1 MVIWNRRGSPI
12 VNAWKASVWAECNVR
27 TEWVP
32 EYFCCSC
39 WERTWV
45 LAEHCVSLGKLNIIH
60 QCMIGCSLHYPEE
73 KNHAILGNL
82 KLPGVLVASLL
93 CHAII
98 HVLLLE
104 YIIWHEKRKPLKP
117 TKQAA
122 IKKGSRRISNVTAH
136 GPFNDWEPSCLGY
149 ARGTTATYVKHNGRA
164 ERRAGRDETR
174 RDATA
179 AGRRRLPLIHPSQ
192 RPCGIH
198 HSEFLPVNSYIS
210 SSVASFS
217 PPYLVWLRLLDLS
230 LLIPFNTS
238 CLWFGSA
245 LSISRQVLWFLFLQ
259 QLAPFL
265 YPGKICHGVAAFL
278 YRVSS
283 S

>member
-12 VNAWKASVWAECNVR
+12 VNTWKASVWAECNVR

-60 QCMIGCSLHYPEE
+60 QCMIGCSLHYLEE

-136 GPFNDWEPSCLGY
+136 GPFNDWDLLAWDMLGGQPP
-149 ARGTTATYVKHNGRA
+149 RMWSTTEEQSGG
-164 ERRAGRDETR
+164 AGRDETR
-174 RDATA
+174 RDAAA
-179 AGRRRLPLIHPSQ
+179 AGGRRLPPIHPSQ

-230 LLIPFNTS
+230 LPIPFNTS

-245 LSISRQVLWFLFLQ
+245 LSISRQVPWFLFLQ

-278 YRVSS
+278 YRISS
-283 S
+283 F